1 LCADRDRLIREARES
16 LAPYGRDYAIGAI
29 RSLAVRNMLSV
40 PLPDTGEGFYPILK
54 VHTIALKELED
65 VFYDYVELNE
75 SEDRGDLIMSL
86 VYEKV
91 WE

>member
-1 LCADRDRLIREARES
+1 MGAEHDRFIIAARET

-29 RSLAVRNMLSV
+29 RSLAVRNMISV

-54 VHTIALKELED
+54 IHTIALKELED
-65 VFYDYVELNE
+65 VFYNYIEINELEN
-75 SEDRGDLIMSL
+75 RGDLIMSL